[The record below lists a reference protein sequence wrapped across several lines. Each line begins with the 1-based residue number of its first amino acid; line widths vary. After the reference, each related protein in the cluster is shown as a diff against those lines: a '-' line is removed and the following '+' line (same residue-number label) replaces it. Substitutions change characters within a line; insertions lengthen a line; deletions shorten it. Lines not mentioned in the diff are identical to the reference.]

1 MTRLLANWWWNI
13 VTVLCYFSVRS
24 AIPMEY
30 QSTRPITSNVT
41 EFSNDDISNLN
52 LNHSN
57 LHMHLIESFRVVFT
71 LIGMVI
77 GIVGIGFNS
86 ALIISSIVKASSR
99 TGLKT
104 RNLIISLG
112 VADICLLV
120 FGITH
125 WLSTCSVMTLSALFY
140 GSTLSRFTLRPC
152 RSEWLSL
159 AWRACW
165 MPNVCLSPRNVT
177 TYSHSH
183 KTFIRSLLYSS

>member
-1 MTRLLANWWWNI
+1 
-13 VTVLCYFSVRS
+13 
-24 AIPMEY
+24 MEY

-120 FGITH
+120 FGMNTLAEHLFSYDLIGFIL
-125 WLSTCSVMTLSALFY
+125 WLYPIKVYLTTLPQRMIIPGLKGVLDAKCLPISQKCNYILAFPQNIY
-140 GSTLSRFTLRPC
+140 NEFTLFFLMNLR
-152 RSEWLSL
+152 L
-159 AWRACW
+159 
-165 MPNVCLSPRNVT
+165 
-177 TYSHSH
+177 
-183 KTFIRSLLYSS
+183 